1 MPSTLEVGEP
11 GALEEKHDL
20 GREVH
25 AHGEG
30 VLLGGDAAAV
40 GELLG
45 ADFED
50 KHLVER
56 VDLERARAELELAS
70 GISSWPVRSCRR
82 GSWHTAVPAPV
93 RRASRAES
101 PERPGGS
108 PRSAT
113 R

>member
-1 MPSTLEVGEP
+1 
-11 GALEEKHDL
+11 
-20 GREVH
+20 
-25 AHGEG
+25 

-70 GISSWPVRSCRR
+70 GISSRPV
-82 GSWHTAVPAPV
+82 PQP
-93 RRASRAES
+93 ASRAGCPS
-101 PERPGGS
+101 STKRRKYWISGPS
-108 PRSAT
+108 SSNSAHSAT
-113 R
+113 RP